1 MKTAAWA
8 AVVILAATVC
18 LGQEMRD
25 SSSVVAVTATDSVR
39 AGVGE
44 TVAFSVTMTIDEG
57 WHLYANGDPQY
68 YGISL
73 NPPEG
78 LPLANLKVAY
88 PEGHMGEFLGE
99 KVRLLDREE
108 TLEVSGI
115 LMVQPEV
122 PFAFELELQACDD
135 KSCLAPAWV
144 PVPLTVLP
152 KE

>member
-1 MKTAAWA
+1 MRTIAVTVAVLMIAAA
-8 AVVILAATVC
+8 C
-18 LGQEMRD
+18 FGQGLRD
-25 SSSVVAVTATDSVR
+25 SSTVVAVAAADTVH

-44 TVAFSVTMTIDEG
+44 TVSFSVTMTIDEG

-78 LPLANLKVAY
+78 LPLANLQIAY
-88 PEGHMGEFLGE
+88 PEGHMGTFLGDD
-99 KVRLLDREE
+99 VRLLDHEE
-108 TLEVSGI
+108 SLTVSGI
-115 LMVQPEV
+115 LMVQPEE

-135 KSCLAPAWV
+135 KSCLAPAWI

>member
-1 MKTAAWA
+1 MKN
-8 AVVILAATVC
+8 LAAAALVLLIASAC
-18 LGQEMRD
+18 LGQGMRD
-25 SSSVVAVTATDSVR
+25 SSTVVAVTAADTVR

-44 TVAFSVTMTIDEG
+44 TVSFDVTMDIQDG

-78 LPLANLKVAY
+78 LPLANVKIAY
-88 PEGHMGEFLGE
+88 PEGHMGTFLGDE
-99 KVRLLDREE
+99 VRLLEKSE
-108 TLEVSGI
+108 TLTVSGV
-115 LMVQPEV
+115 LMVQPEE

-135 KSCLAPAWV
+135 KSCLAPAWI